1 MNIMKKHLINKIM
14 FIFKKPED
22 NWKISRVINIL
33 CGLALI
39 GDQTALAGLLFIIA
53 SITDIVYDL

>member
-1 MNIMKKHLINKIM
+1 M

-53 SITDIVYDL
+53 SITAIIYDL

>member
-1 MNIMKKHLINKIM
+1 M

-22 NWKISRVINIL
+22 NWKISRVITIL
-33 CGLALI
+33 AGLALI